1 MFENKAQKQLIKNL
15 AESIVLTEEKI
26 KELKQEVLVQ
36 RDELIVALQQ
46 SGQKGADLTSG
57 LHPHLTI
64 KPRIS
69 KIDTVEDP
77 EFFSWL
83 AKNDMADII
92 KPTVHSKTLQSTL
105 EGHIAK
111 GNKLPTTLFKQF
123 DQTTVGFTNRAKFV
137 RENYSVGTE
146 CNGLLAISS

>member
-1 MFENKAQKQLIKNL
+1 MFENKEQKQLIKNL

-26 KELKQEVLVQ
+26 KTMKREVLVQ

-46 SGQKGADLTSG
+46 SGQKGSDLTSG

-77 EFFSWL
+77 EFFAWL
-83 AKNDMADII
+83 ADNDMADII
-92 KPTVHSKTLQSTL
+92 KPTVHQKTLQSTL
-105 EGHIAK
+105 EGHLAK
-111 GNKLPTTLFKQF
+111 GKSIPATMFKQF
-123 DQTTVGFTNRAKFV
+123 DQTTVGFTNRSKFV
-137 RENYSVGTE
+137 REYYKPE
-146 CNGLLAISS
+146 

>member
-1 MFENKAQKQLIKNL
+1 MFENKEQKQLIKNL

-26 KELKQEVLVQ
+26 KTMKREVLVQ

-46 SGQKGADLTSG
+46 SGQKGSDLTSG

-77 EFFSWL
+77 EFFAWL
-83 AKNDMADII
+83 ADNDMADII

-105 EGHIAK
+105 EGHLAK
-111 GNKLPTTLFKQF
+111 GKKLPVTMFKQF
-123 DQTTVGFTNRAKFV
+123 DQTTVGFTNRSKFV
-137 RENYSVGTE
+137 REFYKPT
-146 CNGLLAISS
+146 

>member
-1 MFENKAQKQLIKNL
+1 MFENKEQKQLIKNL

-26 KELKQEVLVQ
+26 KTMKREVLVQ

-46 SGQKGADLTSG
+46 SGQKGSDLTSG

-77 EFFSWL
+77 EFFKWL
-83 AKNDMADII
+83 SENDMADII

-105 EGHIAK
+105 EGHLAK
-111 GNKLPTTLFKQF
+111 GKKLPTTLFKQF
-123 DQTTVGFTNRAKFV
+123 DQTTVGFTHRAKFV
-137 RENYSVGTE
+137 RENYQPE
-146 CNGLLAISS
+146 

>member
-1 MFENKAQKQLIKNL
+1 MFENKEQKQLINNL

-26 KELKQEVLVQ
+26 KTMKREVLVQ

-46 SGQKGADLTSG
+46 SGQKGSDLDSG

-77 EFFSWL
+77 EFFAWL
-83 AKNDMADII
+83 AENDMADII
-92 KPTVHSKTLQSTL
+92 KPTVHQKTLQSTL
-105 EGHIAK
+105 EGHLAK
-111 GNKLPTTLFKQF
+111 GKKIPMTMFKQF
-123 DQTTVGFTNRAKFV
+123 DQTTVGFTNRSKFV
-137 RENYSVGTE
+137 REFYKPE
-146 CNGLLAISS
+146 